1 MFSRNHGESK
11 AGRRI
16 VCGCLSPKVPV
27 TIVCDV
33 ALLFLSPG
41 TQVDLELVLLLPSWA
56 PECSLFFRV
65 GLLQLG
71 TPGSSKHGC
80 HLVIS
85 VGFIRA

>member
-41 TQVDLELVLLLPSWA
+41 TQVDLELVVPLTSWA
-56 PECSLFFRV
+56 PECSF
-65 GLLQLG
+65 LL
-71 TPGSSKHGC
+71 H
-80 HLVIS
+80 V
-85 VGFIRA
+85 